1 MTLLDFTDPTP
12 PASAPRPRVVA
23 VDDDPLIRDLVCS
36 IAEMAGCDPAQ
47 ASSIIELDQ
56 ALDGGGATDLIVLDL
71 DLGSTDGVSILR
83 HLRDRHCRSEIL
95 IVSGCHGRVLQS
107 AFEVGQSLGLA
118 MLPPFSK
125 PFDNGRLRDALARHA
140 AMHSPLTPADLEQAI
155 WRTEILVH
163 MQPIVSL
170 ETGRPVGA
178 EALVRW
184 NHPVRGLLSP
194 ARFIPMVE
202 KLPLMLP
209 LTMDIAAQATAAI
222 AAAPGELS
230 LAINAPPVCL
240 GSPVFPDLLSD
251 LVAAAGLSPKRL
263 TIEITETAAM
273 EDPVFTAAQVTRL
286 RIKGFEV
293 ALDDFGTGYASLV
306 ELHRMPVSKIKI
318 DRSFVKDLVTDKSAQ
333 AIVRSIVGLGR
344 NLALEVVAEGVENAE
359 TLQLLRSYG
368 CSLAQGFHI
377 ARPMPSA
384 ELNPWLAKNGI
395 STLRAMGSE
404 RLAG

>member
-1 MTLLDFTDPTP
+1 MNSPDFTDPTP
-12 PASAPRPRVVA
+12 TPAPRPRVIV

-36 IAEMAGCDPAQ
+36 IVEIAGCDPVQ
-47 ASSIIELDQ
+47 ASSILALNQ
-56 ALDGGGATDLIVLDL
+56 ALGGGGAENLIVLDL

-83 HLRDRHCRSEIL
+83 HLRDRHCRADVL
-95 IVSGCHGRVLQS
+95 IVSGCHERVLQS
-107 AFEVGQSLGLA
+107 AFEVGQSLGLS

-125 PFDNGRLRDALARHA
+125 PFDHARLRDALARHA
-140 AMHSPLTPADLEQAI
+140 TLHSALTPADLEQAI
-155 WRTEILVH
+155 WDTQILVH
-163 MQPIVSL
+163 MQPIVSVT
-170 ETGRPVGA
+170 TGQSVGA

-202 KLPLMLP
+202 TLPLMLP
-209 LTMDIAAQATAAI
+209 LTMDVAAQATAAI
-222 AAAPGELS
+222 SAAPGDLS
-230 LAINAPPVCL
+230 LAINVPPVCL

-251 LVAAAGLSPKRL
+251 LVAAAGLVPQRL

-318 DRSFVKDLVTDKSAQ
+318 DRSFVKNLVTDKSAQ
-333 AIVRSIVGLGR
+333 AIVRSIVGLGL

-368 CSLAQGFHI
+368 CDLAQGFHF

-384 ELNPWLAKNGI
+384 DLNSWLAKNGI
-395 STLRAMGSE
+395 STLRTMGSE